1 MYRLENDKGTIRIKS
16 DVFTTLAGLAA
27 SNCFGVKGMAYR
39 SKSDGLVHL
48 LRREVMGKGVR
59 VDYNEQDGILIE
71 LHIVVDNGVNIP
83 AISDAIKNEVT
94 YKVREA
100 TGVPVGQ
107 VDIFIDS
114 MMLG

>member
-1 MYRLENDKGTIRIKS
+1 MVKIDNNAGAISISSE
-16 DVFTTLAGLAA
+16 VFTNIAGDAA
-27 SNCFGVKGMAYR
+27 TCCFGVKGMAGR
-39 SKSDGLVHL
+39 SKSDGLVQL
-48 LRREVMGKGVR
+48 LRRESMAKGVSVTFEEGS
-59 VDYNEQDGILIE
+59 VDIE

-107 VDIFIDS
+107 VDIFVDS